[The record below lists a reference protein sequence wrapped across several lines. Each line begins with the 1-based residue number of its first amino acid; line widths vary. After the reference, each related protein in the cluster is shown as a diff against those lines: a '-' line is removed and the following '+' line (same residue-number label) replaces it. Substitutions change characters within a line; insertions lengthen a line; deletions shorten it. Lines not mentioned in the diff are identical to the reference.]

1 LKTAEQPRSPPCL
14 LSSCTRSHF
23 PPLTHTHTQCCA
35 HVRGGGAIRRGSGNR
50 RRPRAPLGHP
60 PRGVCVCVC
69 VCGCVRARA
78 HTCTHTQSCTRALHH
93 GQTIGTFN
101 IANMVPCTERSC
113 HAVTHAR
120 SKTCSSGKQDNA
132 SYCALVCVC
141 TTCLLASPVRVI
153 LRYQGCW
160 LNCCTV
166 TCTPCW

>member
-1 LKTAEQPRSPPCL
+1 MSGEVARYDEVLEIDGVPVPP
-14 LSSCTRSHF
+14 SATR
-23 PPLTHTHTQCCA
+23 QEVCA
-35 HVRGGGAIRRGSGNR
+35 CVF
-50 RRPRAPLGHP
+50 
-60 PRGVCVCVC
+60 VCVCVC
-69 VCGCVRARA
+69 VCARA

-141 TTCLLASPVRVI
+141 TTCLLASPVHVI